1 MRSWHI
7 FAIAALLIAGV
18 AVGGWLLSGK
28 QGPETGITQTAK
40 AGGLKVTLR
49 IDEQAI
55 GQRVLDIAVID
66 TSGQPADVGDLR
78 LRFSMLD
85 MDMGMSEVVA
95 QPTGKGRFQARGQ
108 FFSMAGNWRVDT
120 VIVQVGQNEVQVPF
134 TLAIAAP
141 GEASGPSNPLPN
153 DAATIL
159 AGQKL
164 YLANCTPCHGASGR
178 GDGPA
183 GASLNPRPGDFTQ
196 HMVPGKHTDGQ
207 AFLWIKNGFPNSAMP
222 AWGERFT
229 DEQIWQLVRYIRT
242 FGQAT
247 PALQPTGQA
256 QTAGGSVPTVQEP
269 LPPVIFARRGNVWR
283 SAGDGSAPTQLTQ
296 LPEGTYAEYPTFS
309 PDGQRIAFVGIS
321 APPSDSTTMLPSS
334 VFYVMNADGSALKPL
349 WQPKEGLL
357 SLFTWAVDGQ
367 SVLIAANGIP
377 LGLGDT
383 PADRQ
388 LTVARLDLASGK
400 ATPVVRDALDPTLS
414 RDGAQLAFLKLSPDG
429 YTMTLNVAA
438 PDGSSPRELIGGK
451 EFQGF
456 YAPRF
461 TPDGTKIVVAAIG
474 GPETDAQGK
483 PKAAVA
489 PSLLERAAS
498 LFAPASAEAHGLPWD
513 LWEVNADGTGLRRV
527 TSFYEDLPMV
537 AFAPDGKEAAVM
549 ALGGIYRMNADGSNL
564 RRIDQTGDHGGLD
577 WAR

>member
-1 MRSWHI
+1 MRSWHL
-7 FAIAALLIAGV
+7 FAIAAIVIAGI
-18 AVGGWLLSGK
+18 AISGWLADRSQPVAGS
-28 QGPETGITQTAK
+28 TQTVQTD
-40 AGGLKVTLR
+40 GLTVTLR
-49 IDEQAI
+49 IDEQSI
-55 GQRVLDIAVID
+55 GQRVLNVTVTDEA
-66 TSGQPADVGDLR
+66 GQPTDITDLR
-78 LRFSMLD
+78 LRFSMVD
-85 MDMGMSEVVA
+85 MDMGISEVVA
-95 QPTGKGRFQARGQ
+95 QQIGAGRFQARGQ
-108 FFSMAGNWRVDT
+108 FFSMAGSWRVDT
-120 VIVQVGQNEVQVPF
+120 VVVRVGQNEVQVPF

-141 GEASGPSNPLPN
+141 GEASGPTNPLPN

-159 AGQKL
+159 AGQKI
-164 YLANCTPCHGASGR
+164 YVANCTPCHGASGR

-196 HMVPGKHTDGQ
+196 HMVPGKHSDGQ
-207 AFLWIKNGFPNSAMP
+207 VFLWIKNGFPNSAMP
-222 AWGERFT
+222 AWGERFS
-229 DEQIWQLVRYIRT
+229 DEQIWQLVRYVRT
-242 FGQAT
+242 FGQAG

-256 QTAGGSVPTVQEP
+256 QTTGGSVPTVQEP
-269 LPPVIFARRGNVWR
+269 LPPIVFARRGNVWR

-296 LPEGTYAEYPTFS
+296 LPDGNYAEYPTFS
-309 PDGQRIAFVGIS
+309 PDSKRIAFVAI
-321 APPSDSTTMLPSS
+321 APPPADSTTMLPSS
-334 VFYVMNADGSALKPL
+334 ALYVMNADGSDLKAA

-357 SLFTWAVDGQ
+357 SLFTWTQDGQ
-367 SVLIAANGIP
+367 AVLIAANGVS

-383 PADRQ
+383 SADRQ
-388 LTVARLDLASGK
+388 LTIARFDLASG
-400 ATPVVRDALDPTLS
+400 TPTPILRDALDPTLS
-414 RDGAQLAFLKLSPDG
+414 RDGTQLAFLKLSPDG

-438 PDGSSPRELIGGK
+438 PDGSNPRELISGK
-451 EFQGF
+451 DFQGF

-461 TPDGTKIVVAAIG
+461 TPDGTKIMVSAIG

-498 LFAPASAEAHGLPWD
+498 LFAPATAEAHGLPWD
-513 LWEVNADGTGLRRV
+513 LWEVNVDGSGLRRV

-549 ALGGIYRMNADGSNL
+549 ALGGIYRMNADGSSL